1 MGRAVGRLASSGVGV
16 WRLNWYTLGV
26 VQGGV
31 SESWWDKRRAAP
43 EVCASQSNRSSHGRA
58 PGGPRMRPAPLCPG
72 LLPVRSKLNNIMDSQ
87 LRCPNLWSHLPI
99 NLYTMTPGSPP
110 AQRAPLTMSLPES
123 EDTEEADEPDD
134 RSWGPGRDRVR
145 RGPKGGSGSRRGGW
159 SPSHTP
165 IRSAVLTLLSVGG
178 RWSCHA
184 PQPEAPLCLTLC
196 MRPTKPAASFTS
208 HQSISVTSQPLEYT

>member
-1 MGRAVGRLASSGVGV
+1 MPLRATGAATGELPGV
-16 WRLNWYTLGV
+16 
-26 VQGGV
+26 Q
-31 SESWWDKRRAAP
+31 DAACP
-43 EVCASQSNRSSHGRA
+43 PLPRA
-58 PGGPRMRPAPLCPG
+58 PPGPVKTEEHHGITAETPQPLVSSPT
-72 LLPVRSKLNNIMDSQ
+72 S
-87 LRCPNLWSHLPI
+87 
-99 NLYTMTPGSPP
+99 LYTMIPGSPP

-145 RGPKGGSGSRRGGW
+145 RGPREARVSSRRLV
-159 SPSHTP
+159 PSHTP
-165 IRSAVLTLLSVGG
+165 IRSAALTLLSVGG

-208 HQSISVTSQPLEYT
+208 HPSI